1 MIETDLIPL
10 DEVRNLKARAG
21 SGPIENPSPEAF
33 VLSPNWLTILEE
45 RIAELDR
52 ELAKQDQA

>member
-1 MIETDLIPL
+1 MSKKDFIPL
-10 DEVRNLKARAG
+10 DEVKNLKARAG

-45 RIAELDR
+45 RIAALDQ